1 MIDYTHFGYQQVP
14 ETEKRERVREVFDS
28 VASRYDIMN
37 DMMSLGVHRLWKR
50 FAVAL
55 TSVRTGGNVVDLAG
69 GTGDLTRLLSDKVG
83 ESGSVVTSDINAAML
98 SAGRSRLI
106 DEGYVGNIR
115 YVQCNA
121 ESLPFADNSQDAVT
135 IGFGLRNVTF
145 KDSALAEMYRILR
158 PGGQLLVLEFSKVTN
173 VALAKL
179 YDSYSFNVLPRLGA
193 RIAGDANSY
202 RYLAESIR
210 VHPDQQTLLDM
221 LQGAGFEQCSYLN
234 LSIGVVAIHRGYKL

>member
-1 MIDYTHFGYQQVP
+1 MTDYTHFGYQQIP

-55 TSVRTGGNVVDLAG
+55 TSVRAGGDVVDLAG
-69 GTGDLTRLLSDKVG
+69 GTGDLTRLLSDRVG

-158 PGGQLLVLEFSKVTN
+158 PGGQVLVLEFSKVTN
-173 VALAKL
+173 AALAKL

-193 RIAGDANSY
+193 RIAGDADSY

-210 VHPDQQTLLDM
+210 MHPDQQTLLGM